1 MKKELAEQQKRQSES
16 DQFMELIS
24 SYKDITALNSSVL
37 NELVQSIE
45 VGAIR
50 MVDSVK
56 HRSIR
61 IRYRQYCYVELFS
74 EDELFTG
81 EAWLEEKC
89 WRRCNG
95 ALGSYPYICIV
106 IMS

>member
-50 MVDSVK
+50 MVDGVK

-74 EDELFTG
+74 EDGTVRRGGLAGG
-81 EAWLEEKC
+81 EVLA
-89 WRRCNG
+89 
-95 ALGSYPYICIV
+95 AV
-106 IMS
+106 

>member
-16 DQFMELIS
+16 DQFMEMIA

-50 MVDSVK
+50 MVDGVK

-61 IRYRQYCYVELFS
+61 IRYRQYCYVEASLTEGLFDKW
-74 EDELFTG
+74 DEATW
-81 EAWLEEKC
+81 EAWRQVDQKLLQ
-89 WRRCNG
+89 
-95 ALGSYPYICIV
+95 AVSV
-106 IMS
+106 

>member
-24 SYKDITALNSSVL
+24 SYKDITALNSFVL

-50 MVDSVK
+50 MVDGVK
-56 HRSIR
+56 HRS

-74 EDELFTG
+74 EDGTVHRGGLAGG
-81 EAWLEEKC
+81 EVLA
-89 WRRCNG
+89 
-95 ALGSYPYICIV
+95 AV
-106 IMS
+106 